1 MTRAALG
8 VLLSHWR
15 RNPLQLA
22 MLLVGLALATALW
35 SGVQALNGQARA
47 SYANASALLGEGTQ
61 AKLVSETGHLPVAA
75 FATARRAGWL
85 VSPVAEGRATL
96 GAVRV
101 SVLGIEPLSAPGR
114 AGQVAGGTGEL
125 GAFLG
130 GRAFAHP
137 ETVAALSGA
146 WPDLSADPAVPVG
159 TVLMDIAQ
167 AQAVLGMPGQISHL
181 TIPTRQPAALPAL
194 DVLIPGT
201 RIVAADPGAELAGLT
216 DSFHLNL
223 TAFGLLAFAV
233 GLFIVHSAIGL
244 AFEQRRPMLRTLRAL
259 GLPLS
264 RAIALLA
271 IELGLLALVAGL
283 VGLGIGYVMAA
294 ALLPDVAATLR
305 GLYGAPIPGQ
315 LALEGRW
322 ILAGFAMTLA
332 GTVLAGGHAL
342 WQMARLPVL
351 APAMPR
357 AWAMATA
364 RSARMQAGAGLA
376 LFIVAAGLAQMP
388 SLSLVSGFALLAC
401 ALLGC
406 AQVLPLALGSLV
418 RQAQAWSR
426 GPVAQWFWADTS
438 QNLPRLSLALM
449 ALMLALAA
457 NIGVGTM
464 VASFRA
470 TFVSW
475 LDQRLIAEMTVTP
488 RDTAQAQEL
497 ITFLAPRVDAILPL
511 QRQEVSAAGQMA
523 EVFAMRDHATF
534 RQNWPLLDQVP
545 GAWDDLAS
553 GRGALINEQMHHRT
567 GLAVGDPLAL
577 PGLPGLRV
585 VGIHADYGNPRAQI
599 IVTEALFNTRWPD
612 TPIRQ
617 LALRTD
623 RPEAV
628 MAALL
633 DDFGLA
639 RDQITLQ
646 AQAKALSLSIFE
658 RTFLITGALNVLT
671 LSVAGLALLA
681 SLVTLSGLRMVQLAP
696 LWALG
701 LGPRRLAGLE
711 LARACVLAGLTFVLA
726 LPVGLMLAQILLAVI
741 NVQAFGWR
749 LPMQLFPA
757 DWARLAFWAG
767 LAVLV
772 ASAWPAWRLARSGA
786 RDLLRVFANER

>member
-1 MTRAALG
+1 MNRAALA

-22 MLLVGLALATALW
+22 MLLAGLALATALW

-47 SYANASALLGEGTQ
+47 SYATASALLGEGTQ
-61 AKLVSETGHLPVAA
+61 AKLVSETGSLPVAA
-75 FATARRAGWL
+75 FATARRTGWD
-85 VSPVAEGRATL
+85 VSPVVEGRATL

-101 SVLGIEPLSAPGR
+101 SILGIEPLSAPGR
-114 AGQVAGGTGEL
+114 AGQVAGGAGDL
-125 GAFLG
+125 GAFLAG
-130 GRAFAHP
+130 SAFAHP
-137 ETVAALSGA
+137 ETVAALAGA
-146 WPDLSADPAVPVG
+146 WPDLSADAAVPVG

-167 AQAVLGMPGQISHL
+167 AQDVLGMQGQISHL
-181 TIPTRQPAALPAL
+181 TIAARQRAALPAL
-194 DVLIPGT
+194 DLLIPGA
-201 RIVAADPGAELAGLT
+201 RIVPADPGADLAGLT

-259 GLPLS
+259 GLPLW
-264 RAIALLA
+264 RAVVILAL
-271 IELGLLALVAGL
+271 ELGVFAVVAGAVGLAL
-283 VGLGIGYVMAA
+283 GYAMAA

-305 GLYGAPIPGQ
+305 GLYGAPVAGE
-315 LALEGRW
+315 LTLDRRW
-322 ILAGFAMTLA
+322 VLAGFAMTLA
-332 GTVLAGGHAL
+332 GTVVAGSHAL
-342 WQMARLPVL
+342 WHMARMPIL
-351 APAMPR
+351 APARPR

-364 RSARMQAGAGLA
+364 RSARIQAALGAA
-376 LFIVAAGLAQMP
+376 LLLVAAGLSQAP
-388 SLSLVSGFALLAC
+388 SLGLVGGFTLLAC

-406 AQVLPLALGSLV
+406 ALVLPLALGALIRAAQGLV
-418 RQAQAWSR
+418 G

-449 ALMLALAA
+449 ALLLALAA

-488 RDTAQAQEL
+488 RDTAQSQAL

-511 QRQEVSAAGQMA
+511 QRQEISVAGQMA

-534 RQNWPLLDQVP
+534 RQNWLLLDQVP
-545 GAWDDLAS
+545 SAWDDLAT
-553 GRGALINEQMHHRT
+553 GQGALINEQMHHRT
-567 GLAVGDPLAL
+567 GLAVGDPIAL
-577 PGLPGLRV
+577 PGLPDLRV
-585 VGIHADYGNPRAQI
+585 AGIHADYGNPRAQI

-628 MAALL
+628 MAALM

-681 SLVTLSGLRMVQLAP
+681 SLVTLSGLRLVQLAP

-726 LPVGLMLAQILLAVI
+726 LPVGLMLAQILLSVI